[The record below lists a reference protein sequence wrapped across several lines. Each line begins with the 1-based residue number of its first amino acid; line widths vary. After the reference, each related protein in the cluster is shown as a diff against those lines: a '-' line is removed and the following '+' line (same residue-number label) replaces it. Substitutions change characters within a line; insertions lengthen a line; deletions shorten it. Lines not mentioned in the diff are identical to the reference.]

1 MIVVLVCSWIPNPG
15 VGVTSVP
22 LSSKVILA
30 SIAALLIGLVAEL
43 TAFSQFS
50 SISHSTVHA
59 QTLTDGN
66 VDPVVTDT
74 TSGPIWNRIPQ
85 CDERPVQSNCF
96 RVVSGRSVGGTHSPG
111 VSDIS
116 KYDSGLLLPVPLTQP
131 PSANPPA
138 NGGVGTGS
146 SESGRIQLRVGTVHQ
161 ENQAPEIFGEHL
173 VAYAENGT
181 DPVGKYTA
189 SDQDGDSITWS
200 LLGYDRE
207 KFAISEEGILS
218 FRSPPDY
225 EKPEGREG
233 NTYWVT
239 LRAEDDGEPR
249 GYDVHNVRVTVTQ
262 INELGEVYGNRE
274 LSLPENHTGVISRYQ
289 VEDPEGG
296 AITWSLSGADSQG
309 FKVDSSGNLALVG
322 VLDFESPSSTAGSN
336 VHYLTVTAT
345 DDGKPRLTAQMDIT
359 VTVVDE
365 TEAPVATAIPHIVL
379 TTRPMSWMVDL
390 RKYFIDPDGDRL
402 VHQIS
407 GTASTHVAHAAVDGG
422 TLSITPAGEG
432 NSSFYIVATD
442 PGGLRA
448 INKVFVQ
455 VISSASAPRT
465 ALAEVNTPEAPVT
478 HVPNSPSV
486 EQQET
491 PSAVEP
497 IWVLSERR
505 YRNVSQQP
513 DGVPLIFVA
522 FAIEPVVQPIAEM
535 ALPHGEVPA
544 PPSPLKNS
552 PMDGAVVENSPSPQ
566 SAALGDRGHDIT
578 IWLLVLPTLIA
589 TATAGFAV
597 RMFVIHRL

>member
-1 MIVVLVCSWIPNPG
+1 MS
-15 VGVTSVP
+15 T
-22 LSSKVILA
+22 KVILA
-30 SIAALLIGLVAEL
+30 AIAVLLVGLVAEL
-43 TAFSQFS
+43 AAFSQFS
-50 SISHSTVHA
+50 SISHSTVHG

-66 VDPVVTDT
+66 VDPVVIDT
-74 TSGPIWNRIPQ
+74 TSGSIWNRIPQ
-85 CDERPVQSNCF
+85 CDERPGQSNCF
-96 RVVSGRSVGGTHSPG
+96 KVVSRRYVGQTHSPG
-111 VSDIS
+111 ISDFS
-116 KYDSGLLLPVPLTQP
+116 KYDNGLLLPVPAIQP

-138 NGGVGTGS
+138 NGGIGTGS
-146 SESGRIQLRVGTVHQ
+146 SERGRLQLRVGTVHQ
-161 ENQAPEIFGEHL
+161 KNQAPAIFGEHM

-207 KFAISEEGILS
+207 KFAISEEGLLS
-218 FRSPPDY
+218 FRRPPDY

-239 LRAEDDGEPR
+239 LRAEDDGDPR

-262 INELGEVYGNRE
+262 VNELGEVYGNTE

-296 AITWSLSGADSQG
+296 AIRWSLSGADSQG
-309 FKVDSSGNLALVG
+309 FKVDSSGNLASVG

-345 DDGKPRLTAQMDIT
+345 DDGKPGLTAQMDIT

-365 TEAPVATAIPHIVL
+365 SEAPVAAAIPPIVL

-390 RKYFIDPDGDRL
+390 RKYFIDPDGDKL

-422 TLSITPAGEG
+422 MLSITPAGEG

-448 INKVFVQ
+448 INKVSIQ
-455 VISSASAPRT
+455 VISPASAPRT
-465 ALAEVNTPEAPVT
+465 ALAEVTTTEAAVT
-478 HVPNSPSV
+478 HVPNAPSV

-522 FAIEPVVQPIAEM
+522 FAVEPVVQPIPEM
-535 ALPHGEVPA
+535 ALQRVEVPA

-552 PMDGAVVENSPSPQ
+552 PMDGAVVDNSPAPL
-566 SAALGDRGHDIT
+566 SASLGDRGHDVT

-589 TATAGFAV
+589 TAPAGFAV